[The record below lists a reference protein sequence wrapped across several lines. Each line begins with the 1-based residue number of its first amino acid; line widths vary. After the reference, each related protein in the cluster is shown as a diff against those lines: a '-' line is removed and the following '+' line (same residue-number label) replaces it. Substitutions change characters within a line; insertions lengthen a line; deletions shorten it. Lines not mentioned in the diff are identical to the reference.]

1 MAIFEVQGADGKI
14 YEVEAPSME
23 AAAEAI
29 GSFGAMPKGGS
40 SVNPEGM
47 ADFQNR
53 ALTFGANAA
62 QGMSFGLG
70 DETSG
75 AIAGIKSMMGGGEY
89 LPAYRAERDDA
100 RADMA
105 TISERYPNA
114 ATGGYLTG
122 AAIPAITAGPLATG
136 ESMLGTMGRSGLLGM
151 TEGGLQGAGN
161 ADGRG
166 IVGETIKGG
175 LIGLGAGIAAPAVIG
190 AATLAK
196 RGFFEGLPQ
205 MFGKASQ
212 TKANRAIAD
221 ALMRSGKTAP
231 DVDAL
236 IAAAAR
242 EGQPEYRLMDA
253 LGLPGQRAAN
263 GLTRAGGAPGDEV
276 AEFLSTRQAGQP
288 ERVGA
293 FVEDAFGFTKKPT
306 VAKNTEVVPLDY
318 KFTDSPA
325 DVLARPQKSAAD
337 LKAKLTE
344 ARGNTADKAYDAA
357 RGNAAPVDVRGA
369 LGVIDARIGGMKG
382 SGVTGDGI
390 DAKLLGYRDRL
401 AAQPGPDGV
410 MRELSDFDR
419 VLGVKQAVQ
428 DDIGAAVRAGRNNE
442 ARELGKLVKEL
453 DAALEGSSDMYRT
466 ANDGFR
472 SASKVIDAVDEGAMM
487 ATRGRAADNVPR
499 FGAMAAAEQGA
510 ARTGYGDRLLAQ
522 LETMASPTA
531 NRAKPLLSPKRA
543 MEADAMATDPRLYSD
558 RLGRE
563 NTMWETQN
571 RALGGSRTADNLA
584 DQGAMDGISGEV
596 MQAGKAAANLQF
608 GDMVQKVAGALG
620 PILKGQNEPTRMLIA
635 QALMSSNAG
644 QVLAPAIAQATKSAG
659 VRRILEAL
667 LRQPMREGGEA
678 LAQ

>member
-1 MAIFEVQGADGKI
+1 MAIFEVQGPDGKT
-14 YEVEAPSME
+14 YEVEAPTME

-70 DETSG
+70 DEAYG

-122 AAIPAITAGPLATG
+122 AAIPALTASPLATG

-196 RGFFEGLPQ
+196 RGLFEGLPQ
-205 MFGKASQ
+205 MFGRASQ

-236 IAAAAR
+236 IAAATR
-242 EGQPEYRLMDA
+242 DGQPEFRLMDA

-276 AEFLSTRQAGQP
+276 AEFLATRQAGQP

-293 FVEDAFGFTKKPT
+293 FVEDAFGVKGTTAAKTKEGLDKLATNANNAAYTAARANAGPVNLTPT
-306 VAKNTEVVPLDY
+306 IETIDDLTNRNPILGESALGDTEIGRRL
-318 KFTDSPA
+318 
-325 DVLARPQKSAAD
+325 
-337 LKAKLTE
+337 AKL
-344 ARGNTADKAYDAA
+344 RGQMTADGEQLIDFNQVLNIKQDLGGIIDGIKVSGKKVPPELAKVY
-357 RGNAAPVDVRGA
+357 GA
-369 LGVIDARIGGMKG
+369 L
-382 SGVTGDGI
+382 
-390 DAKLLGYRDRL
+390 DR
-401 AAQPGPDGV
+401 
-410 MRELSDFDR
+410 
-419 VLGVKQAVQ
+419 
-428 DDIGAAVRAGRNNE
+428 
-442 ARELGKLVKEL
+442 
-453 DAALEGSSDMYRT
+453 ALEGSSDAYRV
-466 ANDGFR
+466 ANDGAR
-472 SASKVIDAVDEGAMM
+472 ASFKTINAVDEGAAMM
-487 ATRGRAADNVPR
+487 TSGRAADNIPQ
-499 FGAMAAAEQGA
+499 FGAMAAMEQDA
-510 ARTGYGDRLLAQ
+510 ARTGYGSAILKV
-522 LETMASPTA
+522 LEDVKTPST
-531 NRAKPLLSPKRA
+531 NRALVRSSPKA
-543 MEADAMATDPRLYSD
+543 VAQADAFALDPRLYAD

-563 NTMWETQN
+563 NVMWETQN

-596 MQAGKAAANLQF
+596 MKAGKAAANLQF
-608 GDMVQKVAGALG
+608 GDMVSKVAGALG

-644 QVLAPAIAQATKSAG
+644 QVLAPAIAQATKSAS

-667 LRQPMREGGEA
+667 LRQPLREGGEA

>member
-1 MAIFEVQGADGKI
+1 MAIFEVQGPDGKT

-29 GSFGAMPKGGS
+29 GSFGAMPAGGS
-40 SVNPEGM
+40 SVNPEGV

-62 QGMSFGLG
+62 QGMSLGFG
-70 DETSG
+70 DEYSG
-75 AIAGIKSMMGGGEY
+75 AVAGIKSMMGGGEY
-89 LPAYRAERDDA
+89 SPAYRAERDDA

-122 AAIPAITAGPLATG
+122 AAIPALTASPLATG

-196 RGFFEGLPQ
+196 RGVFEGLPQ

-242 EGQPEYRLMDA
+242 EGQPEFRLMDA

-276 AEFLSTRQAGQP
+276 AEFLATRQSGQG
-288 ERVGA
+288 ERVGS
-293 FVEDAFGFTKKPT
+293 FVEDAFDVKGTT
-306 VAKNTEVVPLDY
+306 AAKTQQGLID
-318 KFTDSPA
+318 
-325 DVLARPQKSAAD
+325 ARSTAAD
-337 LKAKLTE
+337 A
-344 ARGNTADKAYDAA
+344 AYDAA

-369 LGVIDARIGGMKG
+369 LGVIDTRIGGMKG
-382 SGVTGDGI
+382 SGVAGDSI
-390 DAKLLGYRDRL
+390 DGKLAGYRDRL

-472 SASKVIDAVDEGAMM
+472 SASKVIDAVDEGALM

-510 ARTGYGDRLLAQ
+510 ARTGYGDRLLSE
-522 LETMASPTA
+522 LENMKYPST
-531 NRAKPLLSPKRA
+531 NRALITGSEKRTA
-543 MEADAMATDPRLYSD
+543 EAAAMATDPQLYSS
-558 RLGRE
+558 RIARE
-563 NTMWETQN
+563 RTMWDTQDK
-571 RALGGSRTADNLA
+571 ALKGSQTANNQA
-584 DQGAMDGISGEV
+584 DMVAMDGISGEA

>member
-1 MAIFEVQGADGKI
+1 MAIFEVQGPDGKT

-70 DETSG
+70 DEASG
-75 AIAGIKSMMGGGEY
+75 AVAGIKSMLGGGDF

-196 RGFFEGLPQ
+196 RGVFEGLPQ

-242 EGQPEYRLMDA
+242 EGQPEFRLMDA

-276 AEFLSTRQAGQP
+276 AEFLSTRQAGQG
-288 ERVGA
+288 ERVGS
-293 FVEDAFGFTKKPT
+293 FVEDAFDVKGTT
-306 VAKNTEVVPLDY
+306 AAKTQTGLIDARTE
-318 KFTDSPA
+318 
-325 DVLARPQKSAAD
+325 AAD
-337 LKAKLTE
+337 L
-344 ARGNTADKAYDAA
+344 AYDAA
-357 RGNAAPVDVRGA
+357 RGNAAPVNLNDTID
-369 LGVIDARIGGMKG
+369 VIDTLTKRDPILGESALADTVIGKRLKALRAQMTNGDQQLIDFDSVLNIKQDMFTTMEALRK
-382 SGVTGDGI
+382 SGKTVP
-390 DAKLLGYRDRL
+390 K
-401 AAQPGPDGV
+401 
-410 MRELSDFDR
+410 ELSD
-419 VLGVKQAVQ
+419 VY
-428 DDIGAAVRAGRNNE
+428 GA
-442 ARELGKLVKEL
+442 L

-472 SASKVIDAVDEGAMM
+472 SASKVIDAVDEGALM
-487 ATRGRAADNVPR
+487 ATRGRAANNVPR

-510 ARTGYGDRLLAQ
+510 ARTGYGDRLLSE
-522 LETMASPTA
+522 LENMKYPST
-531 NRAKPLLSPKRA
+531 NRALITGSEKRTA
-543 MEADAMATDPRLYSD
+543 EAAAMATDPQLYSS
-558 RLGRE
+558 RIARE
-563 NTMWETQN
+563 RTMWDTQDK
-571 RALGGSRTADNLA
+571 ALKGSQTANNQA
-584 DQGAMDGISGEV
+584 DMVAMDGISGEA

>member
-1 MAIFEVQGADGKI
+1 MGWADAP
-14 YEVEAPSME
+14 EVEPKKGKW
-23 AAAEAI
+23 AEAPAI
-29 GSFGAMPKGGS
+29 PDGMSPEEYAQSLGFAPTPGGS
-40 SVNPEGM
+40 SVNPEGV

-70 DETSG
+70 DEASG
-75 AIAGIKSMMGGGEY
+75 AVAGIKSMLGGGDF

-151 TEGGLQGAGN
+151 TEGALQGAGN

-190 AATLAK
+190 AAALAK
-196 RGFFEGLPQ
+196 RGLFEGLPQ

-231 DVDAL
+231 DIDAL
-236 IAAAAR
+236 IATAAR
-242 EGQPEYRLMDA
+242 EGQPEFRLMDA

-288 ERVGA
+288 ERVGS
-293 FVEDAFGFTKKPT
+293 FVEDAFDVKGTT
-306 VAKNTEVVPLDY
+306 AAKTQQGLMD
-318 KFTDSPA
+318 
-325 DVLARPQKSAAD
+325 ARSTAAD
-337 LKAKLTE
+337 A
-344 ARGNTADKAYDAA
+344 AYDAA

-369 LGVIDARIGGMKG
+369 LGVIDARTGGMSG
-382 SGVTGDGI
+382 SGVAGDGI

-419 VLGVKQAVQ
+419 VLGVKQAIQ

-472 SASKVIDAVDEGAMM
+472 SASKVIDAVDEGALM

-522 LETMASPTA
+522 LETMSAPTA

-543 MEADAMATDPRLYSD
+543 TEADAMATDPRLYSD

-584 DQGAMDGISGEV
+584 DQSAMDGVSGEV

>member
-1 MAIFEVQGADGKI
+1 MAIFEVQGPDGKT

-70 DETSG
+70 DEASG
-75 AIAGIKSMMGGGEY
+75 AVAGIKSMLGGGDF

-136 ESMLGTMGRSGLLGM
+136 ESMLGTMGRSGLLGA
-151 TEGGLQGAGN
+151 TEGSLQGAGN

-190 AATLAK
+190 AATMGK
-196 RGFFEGLPQ
+196 RALTEGIPSL
-205 MFGKASQ
+205 FGKASQ
-212 TKANRAIAD
+212 SKANRAIAD
-221 ALMRSGKTAP
+221 ALVRSGKTAP
-231 DVDAL
+231 DLDAM
-236 IAAAAR
+236 IATAAR
-242 EGQPEYRLMDA
+242 EGQPEFRLMDA

-276 AEFLSTRQAGQP
+276 AEFLATRQAGQP

-293 FVEDAFGFTKKPT
+293 FVEDAFDVGGTTAAKTKQG
-306 VAKNTEVVPLDY
+306 LID
-318 KFTDSPA
+318 
-325 DVLARPQKSAAD
+325 ARGAAAD
-337 LKAKLTE
+337 T
-344 ARGNTADKAYDAA
+344 AYDAA
-357 RGNAAPVDVRGA
+357 RGNAAPVDIRGA
-369 LGVIDARIGGMKG
+369 LGVIDARTGGMAG

-419 VLGVKQAVQ
+419 VLGVKQSIQ

-453 DAALEGSSDMYRT
+453 DAALEGASDMYRT

-472 SASKVIDAVDEGAMM
+472 QASKVIDAVDEGAMM
-487 ATRGRAADNVPR
+487 ATRGRAADNVPK
-499 FGAMAAAEQGA
+499 FGAMAAEEQGA
-510 ARTGYGDRLLAQ
+510 ARVGYGDDLLRK
-522 LETMASPTA
+522 LEAMTAPTS
-531 NRAKPLLSPKRA
+531 NRAKPLLSPKRV
-543 MEADAMATDPRLYSD
+543 MEADAMATDPKLYGD
-558 RLGRE
+558 RLARE

-571 RALGGSRTADNLA
+571 KALGGSRTADNLA
-584 DQGAMDGISGEV
+584 DQGAMNGMSGEI
-596 MQAGKAAANLQF
+596 MQAGKAATNLQF
-608 GDMVQKVAGALG
+608 GDMISKVAGALG

-635 QALMSSNAG
+635 QALMSGNAG
-644 QVLAPAIAQATKSAG
+644 QVLAPAIAQATKSSS

-667 LRQPMREGGEA
+667 IRQPMREGVEA
-678 LAQ
+678 SLQ

>member
-1 MAIFEVQGADGKI
+1 MGWADAP
-14 YEVEAPSME
+14 EVEPKKGKW
-23 AAAEAI
+23 AEAPAI
-29 GSFGAMPKGGS
+29 PDGMSPEEYAQSLGFAPTPGG
-40 SVNPEGM
+40 VRADPAAV

-53 ALTFGANAA
+53 ALTFAANAA

-70 DETSG
+70 DEASG
-75 AIAGIKSMMGGGEY
+75 AVAGIKSMLGGGDF

-122 AAIPAITAGPLATG
+122 AALPAIVASPAATG
-136 ESMLGTMGRSGLLGM
+136 KSMLGTMGRSGLLGM

-196 RGFFEGLPQ
+196 RGLFEGLPQ
-205 MFGKASQ
+205 MFGRASQ

-236 IAAAAR
+236 IATAAR
-242 EGQPEYRLMDA
+242 EGQPEFRLMDA

-276 AEFLSTRQAGQP
+276 AEFLATRQSGQG
-288 ERVGA
+288 ERVGS
-293 FVEDAFGFTKKPT
+293 FVEDAFDVKGTT
-306 VAKNTEVVPLDY
+306 AAKTQTGLIDARTE
-318 KFTDSPA
+318 
-325 DVLARPQKSAAD
+325 AAD
-337 LKAKLTE
+337 L
-344 ARGNTADKAYDAA
+344 AYDAA
-357 RGNAAPVDVRGA
+357 RGNAAPVNLNDTID
-369 LGVIDARIGGMKG
+369 VIDTLTKRDPILGESALADTVIGKRLKALRAQMTNGDQQLIDFDSVLNIKQDMFTTMEALRK
-382 SGVTGDGI
+382 SGKTVP
-390 DAKLLGYRDRL
+390 K
-401 AAQPGPDGV
+401 
-410 MRELSDFDR
+410 ELSD
-419 VLGVKQAVQ
+419 VY
-428 DDIGAAVRAGRNNE
+428 GA
-442 ARELGKLVKEL
+442 L

-472 SASKVIDAVDEGAMM
+472 SASKVIDAVDEGALM

-522 LETMASPTA
+522 LETMSAPTA

-543 MEADAMATDPRLYSD
+543 MESDAMATDPRLYAD

-563 NTMWETQN
+563 NVMWETQN

-596 MQAGKAAANLQF
+596 MKAGKAAANLQF

-644 QVLAPAIAQATKSAG
+644 QVLVPAIAQATKSAS

>member
-1 MAIFEVQGADGKI
+1 MGWADAP
-14 YEVEAPSME
+14 EVEPKKGKW
-23 AAAEAI
+23 AEAPAI
-29 GSFGAMPKGGS
+29 PDGMSPEEYAQSLGFAPTPGGVR
-40 SVNPEGM
+40 VNPEGV

-62 QGMSFGLG
+62 QGMSLGFG
-70 DETSG
+70 DEASG
-75 AIAGIKSMMGGGEY
+75 AVAGIKSMLGGGDF

-151 TEGGLQGAGN
+151 TEGALQGAGN

-196 RGFFEGLPQ
+196 RGLFEGLPQ

-242 EGQPEYRLMDA
+242 EGQPEFRLMDA

-276 AEFLSTRQAGQP
+276 AEFLSTRQSGQG
-288 ERVGA
+288 ERVGS
-293 FVEDAFGFTKKPT
+293 FVEDAFDVKGTT
-306 VAKNTEVVPLDY
+306 AAKTQTGLIDARTE
-318 KFTDSPA
+318 
-325 DVLARPQKSAAD
+325 AAD
-337 LKAKLTE
+337 L
-344 ARGNTADKAYDAA
+344 AYDAA
-357 RGNAAPVDVRGA
+357 RGNAAPVNLNDTID
-369 LGVIDARIGGMKG
+369 VIDTLTKRDPILGESALADTVIGKRLKALRAQMTNGDQQLIDFDSVLNIKQDMFTTMEALRK
-382 SGVTGDGI
+382 SGKTVP
-390 DAKLLGYRDRL
+390 K
-401 AAQPGPDGV
+401 
-410 MRELSDFDR
+410 ELSD
-419 VLGVKQAVQ
+419 VY
-428 DDIGAAVRAGRNNE
+428 GA
-442 ARELGKLVKEL
+442 L

-472 SASKVIDAVDEGAMM
+472 SASKVIDAVDEGALM

-499 FGAMAAAEQGA
+499 FGAMAAPEQGA
-510 ARTGYGDRLLAQ
+510 ARTGYGDRLLMQ
-522 LETMASPTA
+522 LEAMKATTA
-531 NRAKPLLSPKRA
+531 NRAKMVSSPKLDA
-543 MEADAMATDPRLYSD
+543 EAAAMATDPRLYTD

-563 NTMWETQN
+563 KTMWETQN
-571 RALGGSRTADNLA
+571 KALGGSRTADNLA

>member
-1 MAIFEVQGADGKI
+1 MAIFEVQGPDGKT

-70 DETSG
+70 DEASG
-75 AIAGIKSMMGGGEY
+75 AVAGIKSMLGGGDF

-196 RGFFEGLPQ
+196 RGVFEGLPQ

-242 EGQPEYRLMDA
+242 EGQPEFRLMDA

-276 AEFLSTRQAGQP
+276 AEFLSTRQAGQG
-288 ERVGA
+288 ERVGS
-293 FVEDAFGFTKKPT
+293 FVEDAFDVKGTT
-306 VAKNTEVVPLDY
+306 AAKTQTGLID
-318 KFTDSPA
+318 
-325 DVLARPQKSAAD
+325 ARSTAAD
-337 LKAKLTE
+337 A
-344 ARGNTADKAYDAA
+344 AYDAA
-357 RGNAAPVDVRGA
+357 RGNAAPVNLNDTID
-369 LGVIDARIGGMKG
+369 VIDTLTKRDPILGESALADTVIGKRLKALRAQMTNGDQQLIDFDSVLNIKQDMFTTMEALRK
-382 SGVTGDGI
+382 SGKTVP
-390 DAKLLGYRDRL
+390 K
-401 AAQPGPDGV
+401 
-410 MRELSDFDR
+410 ELSD
-419 VLGVKQAVQ
+419 VY
-428 DDIGAAVRAGRNNE
+428 GA
-442 ARELGKLVKEL
+442 L

-472 SASKVIDAVDEGAMM
+472 SASKVIDAVDEGALM

-510 ARTGYGDRLLAQ
+510 ARTGYGDRLLSE
-522 LETMASPTA
+522 LENMKYPST
-531 NRAKPLLSPKRA
+531 NRALITGSEKRTA
-543 MEADAMATDPRLYSD
+543 EAATMATDPQLYAS
-558 RLGRE
+558 RIARE
-563 NTMWETQN
+563 RTMWDTQDK
-571 RALGGSRTADNLA
+571 ALKGSQTANNQA
-584 DQGAMDGISGEV
+584 DMAAMDGISGEA
-596 MQAGKAAANLQF
+596 MHAGKAAANLQF
-608 GDMVQKVAGALG
+608 GDMVQRVAGALG

>member
-1 MAIFEVQGADGKI
+1 MAIFEVQGPDGKT

-70 DETSG
+70 DEASG
-75 AIAGIKSMMGGGEY
+75 AVAGIKSMLGGGDF

-122 AAIPAITAGPLATG
+122 AAIPALTASPLATG

-196 RGFFEGLPQ
+196 RGVFEGLPQ

-242 EGQPEYRLMDA
+242 EGQPEFRLMDA

-276 AEFLSTRQAGQP
+276 AEFLATRQSGQG
-288 ERVGA
+288 ERVGS
-293 FVEDAFGFTKKPT
+293 FVEDAFDVKGTT
-306 VAKNTEVVPLDY
+306 AAKTQQGLID
-318 KFTDSPA
+318 
-325 DVLARPQKSAAD
+325 ARSTAAD
-337 LKAKLTE
+337 A
-344 ARGNTADKAYDAA
+344 AYDAA

-369 LGVIDARIGGMKG
+369 LGVIDTRIGGMKG
-382 SGVTGDGI
+382 SGVAGDSI
-390 DAKLLGYRDRL
+390 DGKLAGYRDRL

-472 SASKVIDAVDEGAMM
+472 SASKVIDAVDEGALM
-487 ATRGRAADNVPR
+487 ATRGRAANNVPR

-510 ARTGYGDRLLAQ
+510 ARTGYGDRLLSE
-522 LETMASPTA
+522 LENMKYPST
-531 NRAKPLLSPKRA
+531 NRALITGSEKRTA
-543 MEADAMATDPRLYSD
+543 EAAAMATDPQLYSS
-558 RLGRE
+558 RIARE
-563 NTMWETQN
+563 RTMWDTQDK
-571 RALGGSRTADNLA
+571 ALKGSQTANNQA
-584 DQGAMDGISGEV
+584 DMVAMDGISGEA

>member
-1 MAIFEVQGADGKI
+1 
-14 YEVEAPSME
+14 ME

-29 GSFGAMPKGGS
+29 GSFGAMPAGGS
-40 SVNPEGM
+40 SVNPEGV

-53 ALTFGANAA
+53 ALTFVANAA

-70 DETSG
+70 DEASG
-75 AIAGIKSMMGGGEY
+75 AVAGVKSMLGGGDF

-100 RADMA
+100 QADMA

-122 AAIPAITAGPLATG
+122 AAIPALTASPLATG

-196 RGFFEGLPQ
+196 RGVFEGLPQ

-221 ALMRSGKTAP
+221 ALLRSGKTAP
-231 DVDAL
+231 DIDAL
-236 IAAAAR
+236 IATAAR

-288 ERVGA
+288 ERVGS
-293 FVEDAFGFTKKPT
+293 FVEDAFDVKGTT
-306 VAKNTEVVPLDY
+306 AAKTQTGLIDARTE
-318 KFTDSPA
+318 
-325 DVLARPQKSAAD
+325 AAD
-337 LKAKLTE
+337 L
-344 ARGNTADKAYDAA
+344 AYDAA
-357 RGNAAPVDVRGA
+357 RGNAAPVNLNDTID
-369 LGVIDARIGGMKG
+369 VIDTLTKRDPILGESALADTVIGKRLNALRAQMTNGDQQLIDFDSVLNIKQDMFTTMEALRK
-382 SGVTGDGI
+382 SGKTVP
-390 DAKLLGYRDRL
+390 K
-401 AAQPGPDGV
+401 
-410 MRELSDFDR
+410 ELSD
-419 VLGVKQAVQ
+419 VY
-428 DDIGAAVRAGRNNE
+428 GA
-442 ARELGKLVKEL
+442 L

-472 SASKVIDAVDEGAMM
+472 SASKVIDAVDEGALM

-522 LETMASPTA
+522 LETMSAPTA

-543 MEADAMATDPRLYSD
+543 MESDAMATDPRLYAD

-563 NTMWETQN
+563 NVMWETQN

-596 MQAGKAAANLQF
+596 MKAGKAAANLQF

-644 QVLAPAIAQATKSAG
+644 QVLVPAIAQATKSAG

>member
-1 MAIFEVQGADGKI
+1 MAIFEVQGPDGKT

-70 DETSG
+70 DEASG
-75 AIAGIKSMMGGGEY
+75 AVAGIKSMLGGGDF

-151 TEGGLQGAGN
+151 TEGALQGAGN

-175 LIGLGAGIAAPAVIG
+175 LVGLGAGIAAPAVIG

-196 RGFFEGLPQ
+196 RGVFEGLPQ

-276 AEFLSTRQAGQP
+276 AEFLSTRQSGQG
-288 ERVGA
+288 ERVGS
-293 FVEDAFGFTKKPT
+293 FVEDAFDVKGTT
-306 VAKNTEVVPLDY
+306 AAKTQTGLIDARTE
-318 KFTDSPA
+318 
-325 DVLARPQKSAAD
+325 AAD
-337 LKAKLTE
+337 L
-344 ARGNTADKAYDAA
+344 AYDAA
-357 RGNAAPVDVRGA
+357 RGNAAPVNLNDTID
-369 LGVIDARIGGMKG
+369 VIDTLTKRDPILGESALADTVIGKRLKALRAQMTNGDQQLIDFDSVLNIKQDMFTTMEALRK
-382 SGVTGDGI
+382 SGKTVP
-390 DAKLLGYRDRL
+390 K
-401 AAQPGPDGV
+401 
-410 MRELSDFDR
+410 ELSD
-419 VLGVKQAVQ
+419 VY
-428 DDIGAAVRAGRNNE
+428 GA
-442 ARELGKLVKEL
+442 L

-510 ARTGYGDRLLAQ
+510 ARTGYGDRLLME
-522 LETMASPTA
+522 LGNMKYPST
-531 NRAKPLLSPKRA
+531 NRALITGSEKRTA
-543 MEADAMATDPRLYSD
+543 EAAAMATDPQLYSS
-558 RLGRE
+558 RIARE
-563 NTMWETQN
+563 RTMWDTQDK
-571 RALGGSRTADNLA
+571 ALKGSQTANNQA
-584 DQGAMDGISGEV
+584 DMAAMDGISGEA

-608 GDMVQKVAGALG
+608 GDMVQRVAGALG

>member
-1 MAIFEVQGADGKI
+1 MGWADAP
-14 YEVEAPSME
+14 EVEPKKGKWADAP
-23 AAAEAI
+23 AI
-29 GSFGAMPKGGS
+29 PDGMSPEEYAQSLGFAPTPGGS
-40 SVNPEGM
+40 SVNQEGL

-62 QGMSFGLG
+62 QGMSFGFG
-70 DETSG
+70 DEFSG
-75 AIAGIKSMMGGGEY
+75 AVAGVKSMMGGGDF

-196 RGFFEGLPQ
+196 RGVFEGLPQ

-231 DVDAL
+231 DIDAL
-236 IAAAAR
+236 IATAAR
-242 EGQPEYRLMDA
+242 EGQPEFRLMDA

-276 AEFLSTRQAGQP
+276 AEFLSTRQSGQP
-288 ERVGA
+288 ERVGS
-293 FVEDAFGFTKKPT
+293 FVEDAFDVKGTT
-306 VAKNTEVVPLDY
+306 AAKTQQGL
-318 KFTDSPA
+318 TD
-325 DVLARPQKSAAD
+325 ARSTAAD
-337 LKAKLTE
+337 A
-344 ARGNTADKAYDAA
+344 AYDAA
-357 RGNAAPVDVRGA
+357 RGNAAPVDIRGA
-369 LGVIDARIGGMKG
+369 LGVIDARTGGMAG

-390 DAKLLGYRDRL
+390 DAKLLGYRSRL

-419 VLGVKQAVQ
+419 VLGVKQAIQ

-472 SASKVIDAVDEGAMM
+472 SASKVIDAVDEGALM

>member
-1 MAIFEVQGADGKI
+1 MAIFEVQGPDGKT

-29 GSFGAMPKGGS
+29 GSFGAMPAGGS
-40 SVNPEGM
+40 SVNPEGV

-70 DETSG
+70 DEASG
-75 AIAGIKSMMGGGEY
+75 AVAGIKSMLGGGDF

-122 AAIPAITAGPLATG
+122 AAIPALTASPLATG

-196 RGFFEGLPQ
+196 RGVFEGLPQ

-231 DVDAL
+231 DIDAL

-276 AEFLSTRQAGQP
+276 AEFLATRQSGQG
-288 ERVGA
+288 ERVGS
-293 FVEDAFGFTKKPT
+293 FVEDAFDVKGTT
-306 VAKNTEVVPLDY
+306 AAKTQTGLID
-318 KFTDSPA
+318 
-325 DVLARPQKSAAD
+325 ARSTAAD
-337 LKAKLTE
+337 A
-344 ARGNTADKAYDAA
+344 AYDAA
-357 RGNAAPVDVRGA
+357 RGNAAPVNLNDTID
-369 LGVIDARIGGMKG
+369 VIDTLTKRDPILGESALADTVIGKRLKALRAQMTNGDQQLIDFDSVLNIKQDMFTTMEALRK
-382 SGVTGDGI
+382 SGKTVP
-390 DAKLLGYRDRL
+390 K
-401 AAQPGPDGV
+401 
-410 MRELSDFDR
+410 ELSD
-419 VLGVKQAVQ
+419 VY
-428 DDIGAAVRAGRNNE
+428 GA
-442 ARELGKLVKEL
+442 L

-472 SASKVIDAVDEGAMM
+472 SASKVIDAVDEGALM

-510 ARTGYGDRLLAQ
+510 ARTGYGDRLLSE
-522 LETMASPTA
+522 LENMKYPST
-531 NRAKPLLSPKRA
+531 NRALITGSEKRTA
-543 MEADAMATDPRLYSD
+543 EAAAMATDPQLYSS
-558 RLGRE
+558 RIARE
-563 NTMWETQN
+563 RTMWDTQDK
-571 RALGGSRTADNLA
+571 ALKGSQTANNQA
-584 DQGAMDGISGEV
+584 DMAAMDGISGEA

>member
-1 MAIFEVQGADGKI
+1 MAIFEVQGPDGKT
-14 YEVEAPSME
+14 YEVEAPTME

-70 DETSG
+70 DEAYG

-122 AAIPAITAGPLATG
+122 AAIPALTASPLATG

-196 RGFFEGLPQ
+196 RGLFEGLPQ
-205 MFGKASQ
+205 MFGRASQ

-236 IAAAAR
+236 IAAATR
-242 EGQPEYRLMDA
+242 DGQPEFRLMDA

-276 AEFLSTRQAGQP
+276 ADFLATRQSGQP

-293 FVEDAFGFTKKPT
+293 FVEDAFGVKGTT
-306 VAKNTEVVPLDY
+306 AAKTQQGLID
-318 KFTDSPA
+318 
-325 DVLARPQKSAAD
+325 ARSTAAD
-337 LKAKLTE
+337 A
-344 ARGNTADKAYDAA
+344 AYDAA
-357 RGNAAPVDVRGA
+357 RGNAAPVDIRGA
-369 LGVIDARIGGMKG
+369 LGVIDARTGGMAG

-390 DAKLLGYRDRL
+390 DAKLLGYRSRL

-419 VLGVKQAVQ
+419 VLGVKQAIQ

-522 LETMASPTA
+522 LETMSAPTA

-543 MEADAMATDPRLYSD
+543 MESDAMATDPRLYAD

-563 NTMWETQN
+563 NVMWETQN

-596 MQAGKAAANLQF
+596 MKAGKAAANLQF
-608 GDMVQKVAGALG
+608 GDMVSKVAGALG

-644 QVLAPAIAQATKSAG
+644 QVLAPAIAQATKSAS

-667 LRQPMREGGEA
+667 LRQPLREGGEA

>member
-1 MAIFEVQGADGKI
+1 MAIFEVQGPDGKT

-29 GSFGAMPKGGS
+29 GSFGAMPAGGS
-40 SVNPEGM
+40 SVNPEGV

-53 ALTFGANAA
+53 ALTFVANAA

-70 DETSG
+70 DEASG
-75 AIAGIKSMMGGGEY
+75 AVAGVKSMLGGGDF

-100 RADMA
+100 QADMA

-122 AAIPAITAGPLATG
+122 AAIPALTASPLATG

-196 RGFFEGLPQ
+196 RGVFEGLPQ

-221 ALMRSGKTAP
+221 ALLRSGKTAP

-242 EGQPEYRLMDA
+242 EGQPEFRLMDA

-288 ERVGA
+288 ERVGS
-293 FVEDAFGFTKKPT
+293 FVEDAFDVKGTT
-306 VAKNTEVVPLDY
+306 AAKTQTGLIDARTE
-318 KFTDSPA
+318 
-325 DVLARPQKSAAD
+325 AAD
-337 LKAKLTE
+337 L
-344 ARGNTADKAYDAA
+344 AYDAA
-357 RGNAAPVDVRGA
+357 RGNAAPVNLNDTID
-369 LGVIDARIGGMKG
+369 VIDTLTKRDPILGESALADTVIGKRLKALRAQMTNGDQQLIDFDSVLNIKQDMFTTMEALRK
-382 SGVTGDGI
+382 SGKTVP
-390 DAKLLGYRDRL
+390 K
-401 AAQPGPDGV
+401 
-410 MRELSDFDR
+410 ELSD
-419 VLGVKQAVQ
+419 VY
-428 DDIGAAVRAGRNNE
+428 GA
-442 ARELGKLVKEL
+442 L

-472 SASKVIDAVDEGAMM
+472 SASKVIDAVDEGALM

-522 LETMASPTA
+522 LETMSAPTA

-543 MEADAMATDPRLYSD
+543 MESDAMATDPRLYAD

-563 NTMWETQN
+563 NVMWETQN

-596 MQAGKAAANLQF
+596 MKAGKAAANLQF

-644 QVLAPAIAQATKSAG
+644 QVLVPAIAQATKSAG

>member
-1 MAIFEVQGADGKI
+1 MAIFEVQGPDGKT

-29 GSFGAMPKGGS
+29 GSFGAMPAGGS
-40 SVNPEGM
+40 SVNPEGV

-53 ALTFGANAA
+53 MTTFAANAA

-70 DETSG
+70 DESSG
-75 AIAGIKSMMGGGEY
+75 AVAGVKSMMGGGDF

-114 ATGGYLTG
+114 ATAGYLTG
-122 AAIPAITAGPLATG
+122 AALPAIAAAPLGTG
-136 ESMLGTMGRSGLLGM
+136 EGMLGTMGRSGILGA
-151 TEGGLQGAGN
+151 TEGSLQGAGN

-190 AATLAK
+190 GLTVGK
-196 RGFFEGLPQ
+196 RALTEGLPSI
-205 MFGKASQ
+205 FGKASQ

-231 DVDAL
+231 DIDAL

-242 EGQPEYRLMDA
+242 DGQPEFRLMDA

-293 FVEDAFGFTKKPT
+293 FVEDAFGVKGTTAAKTKEGLISDRST
-306 VAKNTEVVPLDY
+306 
-318 KFTDSPA
+318 
-325 DVLARPQKSAAD
+325 AAN
-337 LKAKLTE
+337 A
-344 ARGNTADKAYDAA
+344 AYDAA

-382 SGVTGDGI
+382 SGIAGDSIDGKLAGYRARLAGNGAGLGKGVTG
-390 DAKLLGYRDRL
+390 A
-401 AAQPGPDGV
+401 
-410 MRELSDFDR
+410 ELSDFDR
-419 VLGVKQAVQ
+419 VLGVKQAIQ

-442 ARELGKLVKEL
+442 ARELGKLVTEL

-584 DQGAMDGISGEV
+584 DQGAMNGISGEV

-678 LAQ
+678 LVQ

>member
-1 MAIFEVQGADGKI
+1 MAIFEVQGPDGKT

-70 DETSG
+70 DEASG
-75 AIAGIKSMMGGGEY
+75 AVAGIKSMLGGGDF

-196 RGFFEGLPQ
+196 RGLFEGLPQ
-205 MFGKASQ
+205 MFGRASQ

-236 IAAAAR
+236 IATAAR
-242 EGQPEYRLMDA
+242 EGQPEFRLMDA

-276 AEFLSTRQAGQP
+276 AEFLATRQSGQG
-288 ERVGA
+288 ERVGS
-293 FVEDAFGFTKKPT
+293 FVEDAFDVKGTT
-306 VAKNTEVVPLDY
+306 AAKTQTGLIDARTE
-318 KFTDSPA
+318 
-325 DVLARPQKSAAD
+325 AAD
-337 LKAKLTE
+337 L
-344 ARGNTADKAYDAA
+344 AYDAA
-357 RGNAAPVDVRGA
+357 RGNAAPVNLNDTID
-369 LGVIDARIGGMKG
+369 VIDTLTKRDPILGESALADTVIGKRLKALRAQMTNGDQQLIDFDSVLNIKQDMFTTMEALRK
-382 SGVTGDGI
+382 SGKTVP
-390 DAKLLGYRDRL
+390 K
-401 AAQPGPDGV
+401 
-410 MRELSDFDR
+410 ELSD
-419 VLGVKQAVQ
+419 VY
-428 DDIGAAVRAGRNNE
+428 GA
-442 ARELGKLVKEL
+442 L

-472 SASKVIDAVDEGAMM
+472 SASKVIDAVDEGALM

-522 LETMASPTA
+522 LETMSAPTA

-543 MEADAMATDPRLYSD
+543 MESDAMATDPRLYAD

-563 NTMWETQN
+563 NVMWETQN

>member
-1 MAIFEVQGADGKI
+1 MAIFEVQGPDGKT

-29 GSFGAMPKGGS
+29 GSFGAMPAGGS
-40 SVNPEGM
+40 SVNPEGV

-62 QGMSFGLG
+62 QGMSLGFG
-70 DETSG
+70 DEYSG
-75 AIAGIKSMMGGGEY
+75 AVAGIKSMMGGGEY

-122 AAIPAITAGPLATG
+122 AAIPALTASPLATG

-196 RGFFEGLPQ
+196 RGVFEGLPQ

-242 EGQPEYRLMDA
+242 EGQPEFRLMDA

-276 AEFLSTRQAGQP
+276 AEFLATRQSGQG
-288 ERVGA
+288 ERVGS
-293 FVEDAFGFTKKPT
+293 FVEDAFDVKGTT
-306 VAKNTEVVPLDY
+306 AAKTQQGLID
-318 KFTDSPA
+318 
-325 DVLARPQKSAAD
+325 ARSTAAD
-337 LKAKLTE
+337 A
-344 ARGNTADKAYDAA
+344 AYDAA

-369 LGVIDARIGGMKG
+369 LGVIDTRIGGMKG
-382 SGVTGDGI
+382 SGVAGDSI
-390 DAKLLGYRDRL
+390 DGKLAGYRDRL

-472 SASKVIDAVDEGAMM
+472 SASKVIDAVDEGALM

-510 ARTGYGDRLLAQ
+510 ARTGYGDRLLSE
-522 LETMASPTA
+522 LENMKYPST
-531 NRAKPLLSPKRA
+531 NRALITGSEKRTA
-543 MEADAMATDPRLYSD
+543 EAAAMATDPQLYSS
-558 RLGRE
+558 RIARE
-563 NTMWETQN
+563 RTMWDTQDK
-571 RALGGSRTADNLA
+571 ALKGSQTANNQA
-584 DQGAMDGISGEV
+584 DMVAMDGISGEA

>member
-1 MAIFEVQGADGKI
+1 MAIFEVQGPDGKT
-14 YEVEAPSME
+14 YEVEAPTME

-70 DETSG
+70 DEASG
-75 AIAGIKSMMGGGEY
+75 AVAGIKSMLGGGDF

-114 ATGGYLTG
+114 ATGGYLAG

-196 RGFFEGLPQ
+196 RGVFEGLPQ

-288 ERVGA
+288 ERVGS
-293 FVEDAFGFTKKPT
+293 FVEDAFDVKGTT
-306 VAKNTEVVPLDY
+306 AAKTQTGLIDARTE
-318 KFTDSPA
+318 
-325 DVLARPQKSAAD
+325 AAD
-337 LKAKLTE
+337 L
-344 ARGNTADKAYDAA
+344 AYDAA
-357 RGNAAPVDVRGA
+357 RGNAAPVNLNDTID
-369 LGVIDARIGGMKG
+369 VIDTLTKRDPILGESALADTVIGKRLKALRAQMTNGDQQLIDFDSVLNIKQDMFTTMEALRK
-382 SGVTGDGI
+382 SGKTVP
-390 DAKLLGYRDRL
+390 K
-401 AAQPGPDGV
+401 
-410 MRELSDFDR
+410 ELSD
-419 VLGVKQAVQ
+419 VY
-428 DDIGAAVRAGRNNE
+428 GA
-442 ARELGKLVKEL
+442 L

-543 MEADAMATDPRLYSD
+543 TEADAMATDPRLYSD
-558 RLGRE
+558 RLARE

-678 LAQ
+678 LVQ

>member
-1 MAIFEVQGADGKI
+1 MGWADAP
-14 YEVEAPSME
+14 EVEPKKGKW
-23 AAAEAI
+23 AEAPAI
-29 GSFGAMPKGGS
+29 
-40 SVNPEGM
+40 PEGM
-47 ADFQNR
+47 SPEEYAQSLGFAPTPGGVRADPAAVDDFKNH
-53 ALTFGANAA
+53 LTTLVANTSNVM
-62 QGMSFGLG
+62 GLGLG
-70 DETSG
+70 DNVMG
-75 AIAGIKSMMGGGEY
+75 AKAGIKSMISGGEY
-89 LPAYRAERDDA
+89 LPAYRAERDA
-100 RADMA
+100 VRADMA
-105 TISERYPNA
+105 TVNEAYPTMATTGQILGASLPALA
-114 ATGGYLTG
+114 A
-122 AAIPAITAGPLATG
+122 APLAIGKT
-136 ESMLGTMGRSGLLGM
+136 MLGTMGRSGLLGM
-151 TEGGLQGAGN
+151 TEGALQGAGN

-196 RGFFEGLPQ
+196 RGLFEGLPQ

-221 ALMRSGKTAP
+221 ALLRSGKTAP

-288 ERVGA
+288 ERVGS
-293 FVEDAFGFTKKPT
+293 FVEDAFDVKGTT
-306 VAKNTEVVPLDY
+306 AAKTQTGLIDARTE
-318 KFTDSPA
+318 
-325 DVLARPQKSAAD
+325 AAD
-337 LKAKLTE
+337 L
-344 ARGNTADKAYDAA
+344 AYDAA
-357 RGNAAPVDVRGA
+357 RGNAAPVNLNDTID
-369 LGVIDARIGGMKG
+369 VIDTLTKRDPILGESALADTVIGKRLKALRAQMTNGDQQLIDFDSVLNIKQDMFTTMEALRK
-382 SGVTGDGI
+382 SGKTVP
-390 DAKLLGYRDRL
+390 K
-401 AAQPGPDGV
+401 
-410 MRELSDFDR
+410 ELSD
-419 VLGVKQAVQ
+419 VY
-428 DDIGAAVRAGRNNE
+428 GA
-442 ARELGKLVKEL
+442 L

-472 SASKVIDAVDEGAMM
+472 SASKVIDAVDEGALM

-563 NTMWETQN
+563 STMWETQN

-584 DQGAMDGISGEV
+584 DQGAMNGISGEV

-644 QVLAPAIAQATKSAG
+644 RVLAPAIAQSAKSAST
-659 VRRILEAL
+659 RRLLEAL